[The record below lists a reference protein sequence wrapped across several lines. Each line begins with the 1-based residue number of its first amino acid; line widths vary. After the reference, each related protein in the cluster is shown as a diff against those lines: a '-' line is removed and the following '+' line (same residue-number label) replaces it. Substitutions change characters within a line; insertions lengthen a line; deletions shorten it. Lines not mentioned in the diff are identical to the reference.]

1 MKKNLI
7 IHFILV
13 LLLKIGVTGCT
24 EETISMNADRMPDET
39 AMDNIAG
46 ALRNTTTLTNKAFIE
61 LTEGDESATEEIF
74 YSLSQSAGSRLTGRQ
89 IGHLPGS
96 GIGDGRDLPCH
107 YPAYRFDARPGRQSA
122 PGRDQSYGCIFGHGP
137 AGNRCGIGELRFRTI
152 QVPVRF
158 ARTACHRIIQGK
170 ATGHERQPVSGG

>member
-61 LTEGDESATEEIF
+61 LTEGDESATEAIF
-74 YSLSQSAGSRLTGRQ
+74 YSLSQSAGSRLTVTAVVNEKLVEGYNEENNSK
-89 IGHLPGS
+89 LNT
-96 GIGDGRDLPCH
+96 L
-107 YPAYRFDARPGRQSA
+107 
-122 PGRDQSYGCIFGHGP
+122 P
-137 AGNRCGIGELRFRTI
+137 AGNVQFENGGVLS
-152 QVPVRF
+152 
-158 ARTACHRIIQGK
+158 III
-170 ATGHERQPVSGG
+170 

>member
-74 YSLSQSAGSRLTGRQ
+74 YSLSQSAGRRLTVTAVVNEKLVEDYNEENNSRLNT
-89 IGHLPGS
+89 L
-96 GIGDGRDLPCH
+96 
-107 YPAYRFDARPGRQSA
+107 
-122 PGRDQSYGCIFGHGP
+122 P
-137 AGNRCGIGELRFRTI
+137 AGNVEFENGGVLSIDAGEQKSAKI
-152 QVPVRF
+152 
-158 ARTACHRIIQGK
+158 
-170 ATGHERQPVSGG
+170 

>member
-46 ALRNTTTLTNKAFIE
+46 ALRNTTTLTNKAFI
-61 LTEGDESATEEIF
+61 GV
-74 YSLSQSAGSRLTGRQ
+74 
-89 IGHLPGS
+89 
-96 GIGDGRDLPCH
+96 DGR
-107 YPAYRFDARPGRQSA
+107 GR
-122 PGRDQSYGCIFGHGP
+122 I
-137 AGNRCGIGELRFRTI
+137 
-152 QVPVRF
+152 
-158 ARTACHRIIQGK
+158 CHRGNILFTVTISRKQVDCHSRCK
-170 ATGHERQPVSGG
+170 REACRRL

>member
-74 YSLSQSAGSRLTGRQ
+74 YSLLQSAGSRLTVTAVVNEK
-89 IGHLPGS
+89 LVEDYNEENNS
-96 GIGDGRDLPCH
+96 KLNTL
-107 YPAYRFDARPGRQSA
+107 
-122 PGRDQSYGCIFGHGP
+122 
-137 AGNRCGIGELRFRTI
+137 AGWECGVRKWRSSFNRCWRTKI
-152 QVPVRF
+152 CQNQIYYIHS
-158 ARTACHRIIQGK
+158 RT
-170 ATGHERQPVSGG
+170 EY

>member
-24 EETISMNADRMPDET
+24 EETISMNVDRMPDET

-61 LTEGDESATEEIF
+61 LAPSSNHDGVPPA
-74 YSLSQSAGSRLTGRQ
+74 AG
-89 IGHLPGS
+89 GS
-96 GIGDGRDLPCH
+96 GG
-107 YPAYRFDARPGRQSA
+107 
-122 PGRDQSYGCIFGHGP
+122 
-137 AGNRCGIGELRFRTI
+137 
-152 QVPVRF
+152 
-158 ARTACHRIIQGK
+158 
-170 ATGHERQPVSGG
+170 

>member
-61 LTEGDESATEEIF
+61 LTEGDESVTEEIF
-74 YSLSQSAGSRLTGRQ
+74 YSLSQSAGSRLTVTAVV
-89 IGHLPGS
+89 IEKLVEDYNEENNS
-96 GIGDGRDLPCH
+96 KLNTL
-107 YPAYRFDARPGRQSA
+107 
-122 PGRDQSYGCIFGHGP
+122 P
-137 AGNRCGIGELRFRTI
+137 AGNVEFENGGVLSIDAGENQIYYIHSRT
-152 QVPVRF
+152 
-158 ARTACHRIIQGK
+158 
-170 ATGHERQPVSGG
+170 EY

>member
-24 EETISMNADRMPDET
+24 EETISMNVDRMPDET

-74 YSLSQSAGSRLTGRQ
+74 YSLSQSAGSRLTVTAVVNEK
-89 IGHLPGS
+89 LVEDYNEENNS
-96 GIGDGRDLPCH
+96 KLNTL
-107 YPAYRFDARPGRQSA
+107 
-122 PGRDQSYGCIFGHGP
+122 P
-137 AGNRCGIGELRFRTI
+137 AGECAVRKWRSSFNRYWRTKI
-152 QVPVRF
+152 CQNQIYYIHSW
-158 ARTACHRIIQGK
+158 T
-170 ATGHERQPVSGG
+170 EY

>member
-61 LTEGDESATEEIF
+61 LTEGDESATGNILF
-74 YSLSQSAGSRLTGRQ
+74 TVTISRKQ
-89 IGHLPGS
+89 V
-96 GIGDGRDLPCH
+96 DCH
-107 YPAYRFDARPGRQSA
+107 S
-122 PGRDQSYGCIFGHGP
+122 
-137 AGNRCGIGELRFRTI
+137 RCKRE
-152 QVPVRF
+152 
-158 ARTACHRIIQGK
+158 ACR
-170 ATGHERQPVSGG
+170 RL

>member
-46 ALRNTTTLTNKAFIE
+46 ALRNTTTLTNK
-61 LTEGDESATEEIF
+61 
-74 YSLSQSAGSRLTGRQ
+74 
-89 IGHLPGS
+89 
-96 GIGDGRDLPCH
+96 
-107 YPAYRFDARPGRQSA
+107 
-122 PGRDQSYGCIFGHGP
+122 
-137 AGNRCGIGELRFRTI
+137 
-152 QVPVRF
+152 
-158 ARTACHRIIQGK
+158 
-170 ATGHERQPVSGG
+170 

>member
-74 YSLSQSAGSRLTGRQ
+74 TVTISRKQ
-89 IGHLPGS
+89 V
-96 GIGDGRDLPCH
+96 DCH
-107 YPAYRFDARPGRQSA
+107 S
-122 PGRDQSYGCIFGHGP
+122 
-137 AGNRCGIGELRFRTI
+137 RCKRE
-152 QVPVRF
+152 
-158 ARTACHRIIQGK
+158 ACR
-170 ATGHERQPVSGG
+170 RL

>member
-24 EETISMNADRMPDET
+24 EDTISMNADRMPDKA

-61 LTEGDESATEEIF
+61 LAEGDESVAEEIF
-74 YSLSQSAGSRLTGRQ
+74 YSLSQSARSRLRMC
-89 IGHLPGS
+89 GS
-96 GIGDGRDLPCH
+96 KIVE
-107 YPAYRFDARPGRQSA
+107 FFQ
-122 PGRDQSYGCIFGHGP
+122 
-137 AGNRCGIGELRFRTI
+137 
-152 QVPVRF
+152 
-158 ARTACHRIIQGK
+158 
-170 ATGHERQPVSGG
+170 

>member
-74 YSLSQSAGSRLTGRQ
+74 YSLLQSAGSRLTVTAVVNEK
-89 IGHLPGS
+89 LVEDYNEENNS
-96 GIGDGRDLPCH
+96 KLNTL
-107 YPAYRFDARPGRQSA
+107 
-122 PGRDQSYGCIFGHGP
+122 P
-137 AGNRCGIGELRFRTI
+137 AGNVEFENGGVLSIDAGEQKSAKIKFTI
-152 QVPVRF
+152 S
-158 ARTACHRIIQGK
+158 TAGLN
-170 ATGHERQPVSGG
+170 TDTPYLLPGFSVSNKGNK